1 MIDDAGRVYAVAPRT
16 QPVAVQGV
24 ALSQAVRLVFDGWIV
39 EIVGDAVFITCEG
52 EVMTQT
58 RTGKLN
64 QKETVIR
71 RDPPAAAHSRG
82 TEILGNGRGNGV

>member
-1 MIDDAGRVYAVAPRT
+1 MDEGGHIYAVAPREIPST
-16 QPVAVQGV
+16 RQIVTPCSAPGK
-24 ALSQAVRLVFDGWIV
+24 AARLVFDGWII

-58 RTGKLN
+58 RTGGLN

-71 RDPPAAAHSRG
+71 RDPPAGNHAKG
-82 TEILGNGRGNGV
+82 TEIIGK